1 MQVQSHISDLLAL
14 LVADHH
20 YTCGGESPELF
31 ALIIVV
37 AGSKSTPGN
46 VLISSLQKCLKKRIG
61 SSQRN
66 WPAVHHR

>member
-46 VLISSLQKCLKKRIG
+46 VLKRELAPLSGIG
-61 SSQRN
+61 QRCTT
-66 WPAVHHR
+66 VE